1 MDGNIEKVRKDM
13 ENRKR
18 EIEIDSPKYLEQMSK
33 LFANIQVPMYG
44 EREAQK
50 NLEGKTHL
58 DMGFGNRFGSG
69 NTEQGEQVF
78 QQIADTVS
86 TSYGGFHFY
95 PQKGQQSSFQH
106 RTNSEII
113 QDIRQNPRN

>member
-44 EREAQK
+44 EREVQK

-58 DMGFGNRFGSG
+58 DMGFGNRFSSG
-69 NTEQGEQVF
+69 NTEHGEQTF
-78 QQIADTVS
+78 QQIAGVVS
-86 TSYGGFHFY
+86 ASHDSFHFY
-95 PQKGQQSSFQH
+95 PQQGQQQK
-106 RTNSEII
+106 TNSEII